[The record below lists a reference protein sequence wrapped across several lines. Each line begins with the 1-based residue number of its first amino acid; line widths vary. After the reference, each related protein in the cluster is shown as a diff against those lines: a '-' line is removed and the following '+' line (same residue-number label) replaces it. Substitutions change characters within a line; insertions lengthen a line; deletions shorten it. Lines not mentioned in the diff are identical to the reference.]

1 MTYATTL
8 TALADPTR
16 RALYER
22 VRRRPQAVGELA
34 RALDVSQPAVSQHLK
49 VLRSARLVRVRHE
62 GTRRIY
68 SADAEGL
75 AELRRYVDQMWD
87 DVLAAYAVGAAE
99 PSPARARG
107 RARPPR

>member
-75 AELRRYVDQMWD
+75 AELRRYVEQMWD
-87 DVLAAYAVGAAE
+87 DVLAAYAATDE
-99 PSPARARG
+99 PPLARVRTRART
-107 RARPPR
+107 PR

>member
-1 MTYATTL
+1 MTYAATL

-16 RALYER
+16 RAVYER

-49 VLRSARLVRVRHE
+49 VLRSARLVRARHE

-75 AELRRYVDQMWD
+75 AELRRYIDLMWD
-87 DVLAAYAVGAAE
+87 DVLAAYAATAVE
-99 PSPARARG
+99 SSPARARG
-107 RARPPR
+107 RTRPSQ

>member
-1 MTYATTL
+1 MTYAATL

-16 RALYER
+16 RAVYER

-49 VLRSARLVRVRHE
+49 VLRSARLVRARRE

-75 AELRRYVDQMWD
+75 AELRRYIDRMWD
-87 DVLAAYAVGAAE
+87 DVLAAYAATAVEA
-99 PSPARARG
+99 SPARARG
-107 RARPPR
+107 RTRPSQ